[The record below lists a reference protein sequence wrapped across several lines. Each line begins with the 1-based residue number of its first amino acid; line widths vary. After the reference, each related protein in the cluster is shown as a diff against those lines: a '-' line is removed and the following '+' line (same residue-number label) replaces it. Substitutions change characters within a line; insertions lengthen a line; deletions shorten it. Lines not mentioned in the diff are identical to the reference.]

1 MKRNRYTLLRLK
13 TKQLP
18 GTSMLAPAFVARK
31 HSRSILLKLCKL
43 RLHTG
48 LSEELCQ
55 VQSVC
60 HHHKMAWVCSL
71 EEESLGSGCVPK
83 AISTIEKAVARY
95 AREIN
100 GGKNKGT
107 AAAPAMPT
115 KRQRELPPGQPKD
128 EHRNLALQRC
138 VLNNLGLNFD
148 HVCVCSVGTMQTKLT
163 HGVSVC
169 VWVWKTFAG

>member
-13 TKQLP
+13 TKRLA
-18 GTSMLAPAFVARK
+18 GTSMLVPAIVARK
-31 HSRSILLKLCKL
+31 NSRSILLKLYKL

-60 HHHKMAWVCSL
+60 HDHKMAWVCSL
-71 EEESLGSGCVPK
+71 EEQSLGSGCVPK
-83 AISTIEKAVARY
+83 PISTIEKAVARY
-95 AREIN
+95 ARGIN
-100 GGKNKGT
+100 GGKKKGT

-138 VLNNLGLNFD
+138 V
-148 HVCVCSVGTMQTKLT
+148 C
-163 HGVSVC
+163 
-169 VWVWKTFAG
+169 